1 MPYIPNIDGSTVRT
15 LADWGAYF
23 KANGQ
28 PYDIIELLDQENTI
42 LDDIPWKEATDYD
55 GNRTALR
62 MTIPTV
68 YYRRLYRG
76 IDVSKSTVSIVKD
89 PVAMLEAR
97 SIIDAKLLKLHG
109 SQAAAYRQSEAK
121 AFMEALRQEAATAL
135 FYGNIK
141 NNPDGVHGLDP
152 RYAFRDAPNVIDA
165 GGTGA
170 QNTSMWGVVF
180 GENEAM
186 GIFPKD
192 SKVGLEHKVLPEYDA
207 HDEKGL
213 PFRAHGDLYEWNIGF
228 SVRDW
233 RTVVRICNIDVTKLF
248 LRKGEAG
255 FIDLHR
261 MTIMAK
267 NKIPAEKLGRMR
279 WYVNSDIM
287 TALELQ
293 ASDNASGN
301 VVLVYRTEDAQK
313 GGPLFKSR
321 AIAELHGCPIRRCD
335 VLLNTEEALPAAPQ
349 G

>member
-1 MPYIPNIDGSTVRT
+1 MYAPNIDGTTVRT
-15 LADWGAYF
+15 LADWGAFF

-28 PYDIIELLDQENTI
+28 PYDIIELLNQENTI
-42 LDDIPWKEATDYD
+42 LDDILWKEATDYD

-62 MTIPTV
+62 LSIPTV
-68 YYRRLYRG
+68 YYRRLYQG

-97 SIIDAKLLKLHG
+97 AVIDAKLLELHG
-109 SQAAAYRQSEAK
+109 SQAAAYRLGEAK
-121 AFMEALRQEAATAL
+121 AFMEAMRQELATAL
-135 FYGNIK
+135 IYGDIK
-141 NNPDGVHGLDP
+141 QNPAGVHGLDP
-152 RYAFRDAPNVIDA
+152 RYAFKNSPNVVDA
-165 GGTGA
+165 GGTGS
-170 QNTSMWGVVF
+170 QNTSIWGIVF

-192 SKVGLEHKVLPEYDA
+192 SKMGLQHKVLPEYDA
-207 HDEKGL
+207 YDAENKA
-213 PFRAHGDLYEWNIGF
+213 FRAVGDLFTWNIGF

-233 RTVVRICNIDVTKLF
+233 RTVVRICNIDSTKLE

-261 MTIMAK
+261 LTIKAK
-267 NKIPAEKLGRMR
+267 NKIPPEKLARMR
-279 WYVNSDIM
+279 WYVNSDVM

-301 VVLVYRTEDAQK
+301 VTLVYRTEDAPQ

-321 AIAELHGCPIRRCD
+321 TITDLHGCPIRRCD
-335 VLLNTEEALPAAPQ
+335 AILSTEEALQDAA
-349 G
+349 